1 MKNTTLEQK
10 YAEVKKQL
18 LICQPYEKTILEAL
32 IDYYYGL
39 LLLGG
44 K

>member
-10 YAEVKKQL
+10 YAEVKKRL
-18 LICQPYEKTILEAL
+18 HTCGPAEKSAL
-32 IDYYYGL
+32 QSLFNYYYGL
-39 LLLGG
+39 LLKGG